1 MKLWCVYF
9 WDGDKWHERDMDDSG
24 QQLTDK
30 TSRLLAAQL
39 AKKYEDVR
47 VYRAV
52 LVAKWATGA
61 VITLDGK
68 GGQ

>member
-9 WDGDKWHERDMDDSG
+9 WDGSGWHERDMDDSG

-30 TSRLLAAQL
+30 TARVLAEQL

-47 VYRAV
+47 VYRAL

-61 VITLDGK
+61 VIDFSK
-68 GGQ
+68 PAK